1 MSRDLLSTFFDWAK
15 QPDPGPFYNYSIGFT
30 LQVPGY
36 DRGSYNGV
44 LDYLAPRDK
53 PGTHVLD
60 DSLSGLGINFWHEG
74 ASPEPTIG
82 HYDTVSVSIERWPTV
97 RVKLRMVDGQD
108 AATARYVKL
117 VDVSCSSVSPLLRAD
132 AGRMIKLE
140 GSPQA
145 GRPRQYLLHLYKIGS
160 AAVAPDWTGPRR
172 PVAHPWFHL
181 QSEA

>member
-1 MSRDLLSTFFDWAK
+1 MSRDLLSTFFEWAK

-60 DSLSGLGINFWHEG
+60 DSLSGLGLNFWHEG
-74 ASPEPTIG
+74 ASPSPTIG

-97 RVKLRMVDGQD
+97 RIKLRMVDGQD
-108 AATARYVKL
+108 AATARCVKL
-117 VDVSCSSVSPLLRAD
+117 VDVSYAAVSPLHRAD
-132 AGRMIKLE
+132 AGRMIQLE

-145 GRPRQYLLHLYKIGS
+145 GRPKQYLLHLYKIGS
-160 AAVAPDWTGPRR
+160 AAVTPDRIGHGQPS
-172 PVAHPWFHL
+172 VHPWSHL
-181 QSEA
+181 QPEL